1 MKKVEGTREKQH
13 ANKLGNLKELD
24 WFLWKFDLRR
34 LNQGEI
40 EIMNK
45 LDTSI
50 EITDIETVIKTFPTN
65 KSPNSFKKL

>member
-1 MKKVEGTREKQH
+1 M
-13 ANKLGNLKELD
+13 
-24 WFLWKFDLRR
+24 FDLPR

-50 EITDIETVIKTFPTN
+50 EITDIETVIKTLPTN